1 MSAESYPFVFA
12 PSLPRGAVGASQSA
26 SVNSASSP
34 LKITPTK
41 VLLHS
46 FFVDYLNERSVLD
59 AAKLIV
65 ISKPCKAVLSLD
77 VKEKDLRN
85 AVFND
90 LLKSNSGLQFPPNAQ
105 GKYVIKNKTKFFYY
119 KEETIAAVLP
129 QISSLIVP
137 NSHESKMKKLENGLL
152 VTSASTP
159 DMIVLN
165 PLRTRQL
172 YEMVQ
177 GEFKHGTARSEERRV
192 GKEC

>member
-1 MSAESYPFVFA
+1 MCLTVSDQYSIFTPILEEINTMSAESYPFVFA

-46 FFVDYLNERSVLD
+46 FFVDYENERSVLD

-65 ISKPCKAVLSLD
+65 ISKPCKAILSLD

-105 GKYVIKNKTKFFYY
+105 GKYVNKNKANFLLTKKKPSLKCCLKY
-119 KEETIAAVLP
+119 LRSLC
-129 QISSLIVP
+129 QI
-137 NSHESKMKKLENGLL
+137 H
-152 VTSASTP
+152 
-159 DMIVLN
+159 
-165 PLRTRQL
+165 TRA
-172 YEMVQ
+172 
-177 GEFKHGTARSEERRV
+177 K
-192 GKEC
+192 